1 MTHITIE
8 KDKIEQV
15 IQWAEKHGEI
25 VFAGGGMEAVD
36 SMNVFVESL
45 RRSVAKA
52 EKQEPAA
59 FDIRCDNCG
68 GNGYD
73 PKDNNYFCST
83 CEGEGFLEKLFYT
96 HSQPKREPL
105 TDEQVDDLHGE
116 ANRGFCIEREDYFK
130 AFRDAEVAHCIKENT

>member
-25 VFAGGGMEAVD
+25 VFAGGGMDAVD

-52 EKQEPAA
+52 EKQEPIGYISERAA
-59 FDIRCDNCG
+59 ELLVKKKQAHGQIRI
-68 GNGYD
+68 YQ
-73 PKDNNYFCST
+73 
-83 CEGEGFLEKLFYT
+83 LFTHDVAVYT
-96 HSQPKREPL
+96 HRQPKREFVGL
-105 TDEQVDDLHGE
+105 TIG
-116 ANRGFCIEREDYFK
+116 
-130 AFRDAEVAHCIKENT
+130 